1 MALGEFVRQ
10 LLCNELSCEVDPLR
24 LGTSPSSAQLER
36 NRQQLLRQ
44 VEAAWRCVLGCQ
56 DFFPHPLRLLF
67 ANLRQRLEQAG
78 RAELAD
84 NCEDLESKFC
94 IFIVVPPSLS
104 ALLVHFLALSLP
116 RHFVALTVRPG
127 DGIPDGPGGTQFDP
141 DCQVPANAG
150 KLHALWW

>member
-1 MALGEFVRQ
+1 MALGDFVRQ
-10 LLCNELSCEVDPLR
+10 LLCNEYSCEVDPLR
-24 LGTSPSSAQLER
+24 LGASPSSAQLER

-84 NCEDLESKFC
+84 NREELAQNLNAFPMSSQCC
-94 IFIVVPPSLS
+94 PRPSSCAFFAQLFYRP
-104 ALLVHFLALSLP
+104 HCLA
-116 RHFVALTVRPG
+116 
-127 DGIPDGPGGTQFDP
+127 
-141 DCQVPANAG
+141 
-150 KLHALWW
+150 W